1 MKKFDFR
8 RQLKGM
14 SMESLKKLKS
24 KHLDDML
31 RFMHI
36 DDKESDKH
44 SRYVSY
50 IQDAINKLEKV
61 N

>member
-14 SMESLKKLKS
+14 SIEGLKNLES
-24 KHLDDML
+24 KHLDYML
-31 RFMHI
+31 NFI
-36 DDKESDKH
+36 GYNDKESAKH

-50 IQDAINKLEKV
+50 IQEALKKIESAI
-61 N
+61 